1 MKPKR
6 CWHTTRLLLVT
17 LLLSGCAAA
26 ASAPAGFIPSPDG
39 RYDNHTYLV
48 DPSRMDVARV
58 ADSIVSLVTRTTF
71 AGPGGEI
78 IQRSLEGSGVVL
90 GRFVLTAEHT
100 VGQHTLEIPTP
111 FGSVEFPVLKKNE
124 ETFLRWR
131 GVDYPLRVLYKDQAE
146 DIALFE
152 LPAGVQPP
160 SFPHPLGNSDDLQVG
175 NFIYV
180 VGNPMNL
187 GVNVR
192 EGIVSALRAP
202 GEISRIGAKGENA
215 FMVSNGLL
223 PGDSGTPVIGIRD
236 GQFELVGI
244 SQGTILQNN
253 RLGWVIR
260 INVIR
265 DSLRAAQAHLDERW
279 AAPPRTLPVSVRG
292 TGEGGGGSFLAWP
305 ASGFKGN
312 LLEP

>member
-1 MKPKR
+1 MKPER
-6 CWHTTRLLLVT
+6 CGHMTKLLLGT

-26 ASAPAGFIPSPDG
+26 ASAPARFIPSPDG

-48 DPSRMDVARV
+48 DPSRMDMARV
-58 ADSIVSLVTRTTF
+58 AGSIVTLVTRTTF

-78 IQRSLEGSGVVL
+78 IEKSIEGSGVVL

-100 VGQHTLEIPTP
+100 VAQHTLEIPSP
-111 FGSVEFPVLKKNE
+111 FGSVELPVLKKNE

-131 GVDYPLRVLYKDQAE
+131 SVDHPMRVLHKNQAD

-202 GEISRIGAKGENA
+202 REISRIGAKGENA

-265 DSLRAAQAHLDERW
+265 DSLRSAQAHLDERW
-279 AAPPRTLPVSVRG
+279 APPPRTLHVSVRG
-292 TGEGGGGSFLAWP
+292 TVGAGEASFLAWP
-305 ASGFKGN
+305 APGFKESPF
-312 LLEP
+312 EP